1 MVSYTSGH
9 QGDKM
14 IAVLVVILTLLF
26 ALGSISELLIT
37 DDVQDLV
44 MLEQP

>member
-1 MVSYTSGH
+1 
-9 QGDKM
+9 M

-26 ALGSISELLIT
+26 ALGSISELLVT

-44 MLEQP
+44 RLEQP

>member
-1 MVSYTSGH
+1 
-9 QGDKM
+9 M

-26 ALGSISELLIT
+26 ALGSISELLVT

>member
-1 MVSYTSGH
+1 
-9 QGDKM
+9 M
-14 IAVLVVILTLLF
+14 IAVLVVILTILF
-26 ALGSISELLIT
+26 ALGSISELLVT

>member
-1 MVSYTSGH
+1 
-9 QGDKM
+9 M
-14 IAVLVVILTLLF
+14 IAVLVFIFTLLF

-44 MLEQP
+44 MLEQ

>member
-1 MVSYTSGH
+1 
-9 QGDKM
+9 M

-26 ALGSISELLIT
+26 ALGSISELIIT

-44 MLEQP
+44 MLEQ